1 MILTGAQFK
10 RSDVEPLERSYR
22 ILNVAL
28 KLLRR
33 EHFQLWGAL
42 IEPYLSDVADSGV
55 VEEWRRR
62 IDALDAENA
71 LRAKRKKPKRVALV
85 FTRLQ
90 LERHD
95 RAVSWLARYL
105 KGVEV
110 HVVNPHLMSAS
121 EEAAG
126 EEANAQIFAYFEQV
140 RVAGRTKAGAASAT
154 AWKFGISEDE
164 VWRVIEFRSENRL
177 ARCQEPGCDRA
188 PERGLM
194 CMRHYVRERRQ
205 SQRAQERAKPG
216 RAS

>member
-1 MILTGAQFK
+1 MILTGAEFK
-10 RSDVEPLERSYR
+10 RRDVEPLKRSYR

-28 KLLRR
+28 RLLRR
-33 EHFQLWGAL
+33 EHFQLWGSL
-42 IEPYLSDVADSGV
+42 IEPYFSDPADSGV

-71 LRAKRKKPKRVALV
+71 RRAKRKKRRRVALV

-95 RAVSWLARYL
+95 RAIWWLARCL
-105 KGVEV
+105 KDVDL

-126 EEANAQIFAYFEQV
+126 EAANAQIFAYFEQV

-154 AWKFGISEDE
+154 AWKFSISEDE

-177 ARCQEPGCDRA
+177 SRCQEPGCDRP

-194 CMRHYVRERRQ
+194 CMKHYVRERR
-205 SQRAQERAKPG
+205 ALERKG
-216 RAS
+216 KVS

>member
-1 MILTGAQFK
+1 MILTGAEYK
-10 RSDVEPLERSYR
+10 RRDVEPLKKSYR

-28 KLLRR
+28 RLLRR
-33 EHFQLWGAL
+33 EHFQLWGSL
-42 IEPYLSDVADSGV
+42 IEPYLGDPADSGV

-62 IDALDAENA
+62 IAALDAENA
-71 LRAKRKKPKRVALV
+71 RRLKRKKPPRVALV

-95 RAVSWLARYL
+95 RAVWWLARCL
-105 KGVEV
+105 KGGDL

-140 RVAGRTKAGAASAT
+140 RVAGRTKAGAASAA

-188 PERGLM
+188 PERGLV
-194 CMRHYVRERRQ
+194 CMRHYLRERRQ
-205 SQRAQERAKPG
+205 SQRLLERAK
-216 RAS
+216 AAQQ